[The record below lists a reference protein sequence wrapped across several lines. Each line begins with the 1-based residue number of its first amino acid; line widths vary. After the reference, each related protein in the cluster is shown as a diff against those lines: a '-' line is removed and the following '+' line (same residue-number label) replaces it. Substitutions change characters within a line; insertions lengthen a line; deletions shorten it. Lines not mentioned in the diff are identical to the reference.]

1 MGFFLKRKKEIY
13 FHYWINNKRY
23 RYSTKLKIDRSEW
36 DIKNQRPKARRGSI
50 GSVNRK
56 INNTLNEYQR
66 AYDLLKDKYRSML
79 TKEVVKE
86 EFDRYFHNVKTEKIF
101 YYQDYFK
108 IYINQLQETD
118 SVNKNSI
125 QAYKTINKY
134 ILEMQQINKIKYNLQ
149 SFDLDFFNSFIS
161 YLRKDKEISDNTLK
175 RKLGFFKS
183 FLNWCVKNNYSVN
196 MAYKSVKS
204 KSRETSHISLTDQ
217 DLKTLET
224 MELPDHLDYY
234 RDLFLIGCY
243 SGQRYSDYSRFN
255 KKYIDGENIV
265 IRAKKTAQFSYIPIN
280 PKLKRL
286 LNKYDWQLRLISS
299 QKFNQHIQNICK
311 IAGFTEIIQVD
322 KFFGNKKVS
331 EDKPRW
337 KLIASHTARRSF
349 ITLSASR
356 NVPHSIIM
364 QTTGIK
370 SLKTLANYIRFDKD
384 KMNQEI
390 FKAWS

>member
-1 MGFFLKRKKEIY
+1 MGFSLFRNSIRFY
-13 FHYWINNKRY
+13 YYINSKQY
-23 RYSTKLKIDRSEW
+23 AYSTKLKIDRSEW
-36 DIKNQRPKARRGSI
+36 DIKNQRSKARRGSI
-50 GSVNRK
+50 GSANRK

-66 AYDLLKDKYRSML
+66 AYDLLKDKYGSML

-86 EFDRYFHNVKTEKIF
+86 EFDRYFHNVETKKIF

-149 SFDLDFFNSFIS
+149 SFNLAFFNLFIS

-224 MELPDHLDYY
+224 MELPNHLDYY

-255 KKYIDGENIV
+255 KKYIDGDNIV
-265 IRAKKTAQFSYIPIN
+265 IRAKKTAQFSFIPIN
-280 PKLKRL
+280 AKLKRL

-384 KMNQEI
+384 KMNEEI